1 MTSVYVTLL
10 NLIISFL
17 FVYGVDSSITEECIP
32 VYKLLNK
39 AQTSN
44 CCSEDGIFCEQG
56 HIYAL

>member
-1 MTSVYVTLL
+1 MTIVYVTLL
-10 NLIISFL
+10 NLIFSFL
-17 FVYGVDSSITEECIP
+17 LVYGIDSSITEECIA

-44 CCSEDGIFCEQG
+44 CCFEDGINCEQG